1 LRELIQADFMRRSL
15 SLLFVLVALVI
26 NSNAQARLEVCNQ
39 TDLVLM
45 VVVGYDT
52 GEGRIASE
60 GWWRIYPGSCEVPI
74 DVSFL
79 SGNYYLHAESNPR
92 STMPIDGFSW
102 GSEKTL
108 CVKQADFR
116 IPDATQCQ
124 TDNIAVKFDSVGK
137 NWRNLNKIDISHSKR
152 QYKNTFRA
160 KIAGIQRMLSIL
172 GYDIGIIDG
181 FPGKKTVDA
190 LNEIGQANGV
200 FGFDFA
206 QIFPLLEEL
215 IAQKQKLDN

>member
-1 LRELIQADFMRRSL
+1 
-15 SLLFVLVALVI
+15 
-26 NSNAQARLEVCNQ
+26 
-39 TDLVLM
+39 M

-124 TDNIAVKFDSVGK
+124 TDNIAVKFDG
-137 NWRNLNKIDISHSKR
+137 L
-152 QYKNTFRA
+152 
-160 KIAGIQRMLSIL
+160 
-172 GYDIGIIDG
+172 
-181 FPGKKTVDA
+181 PGKKTVDA
-190 LNEIGQANGV
+190 LNEIGQANDV